1 MLEGKNLHKYYRMG
15 ETIVK
20 ALRGTNIKIEEGD
33 FTFIVGPSGSG
44 KTTLL
49 DILGALSRPTKGKV
63 LYKGRELNKFSDY
76 QLSMFRRKKTG
87 FVFQTYNLN
96 KSLTALENVL
106 VPLQPMGITKK
117 DKIKAKKLLEE
128 TGLGKRINHR
138 PTQLS
143 GGEIQRVTVA
153 RALINDP
160 DIVLADEPTGELDTK
175 TGDKVME
182 YMRKMNEEKNVSFLI
197 VTHDTEYIE
206 KGDRLIEMKDGKLIK
221 DGVNNKKM
229 NP

>member
-221 DGVNNKKM
+221 DGINNKKM

>member
-1 MLEGKNLHKYYRMG
+1 MLEGKNIHKYYQLG
-15 ETIVK
+15 ETTVK
-20 ALRGTNIKIEEGD
+20 ALKGVDVELCKGD

-63 LYKGRELNKFSDY
+63 LYKDKELNTFNDY
-76 QLSMFRRKKTG
+76 QLSMFRRKKVG

-96 KSLTALENVL
+96 RSLTALENVL
-106 VPLQPMGITKK
+106 VPLQPQGVTSK
-117 DKIKAKKLLEE
+117 DKKRAKKLLKE
-128 TGLGKRINHR
+128 TGLGERIKHK

-153 RALINDP
+153 RAMINNP
-160 DIVLADEPTGELDTK
+160 DIILADEPTGELDTK
-175 TGDKVME
+175 TGDKLME
-182 YMRKMNEEKNVSFLI
+182 YMRKINKEEDVSFLI

-206 KGDRLIEMKDGKLIK
+206 EGDRLIEMKDGKLFK
-221 DGVNNKKM
+221 DDKSIEK
-229 NP
+229 

>member
-182 YMRKMNEEKNVSFLI
+182 YMRKINEEKNVSFLI